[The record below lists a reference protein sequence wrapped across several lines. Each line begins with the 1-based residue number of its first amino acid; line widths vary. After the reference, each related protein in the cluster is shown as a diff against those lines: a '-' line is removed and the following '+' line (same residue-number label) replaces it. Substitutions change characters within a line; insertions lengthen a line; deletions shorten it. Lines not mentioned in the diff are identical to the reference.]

1 MTREQFIFEVRVCQ
15 GPLRRFLTTLCNGD
29 SARGDDLAQET
40 MLRAW
45 LASDRFRGSFRP
57 WLFRIAYNVF
67 VDHFRRQRQGID
79 TMDDVGTERVPA
91 DTGADEAFRHEALTQ
106 ALGCLPLKERTA
118 LILHYWED
126 LPVKEIASV
135 MRVPSGTVKYWLHQG
150 RNHLKALL
158 QHE

>member
-45 LASDRFRGSFRP
+45 LASDRFRGSFRS

-67 VDHFRRQRQGID
+67 VDHFRRQPQGID
-79 TMDDVGTERVPA
+79 TMDDVGSA
-91 DTGADEAFRHEALTQ
+91 SMAFP
-106 ALGCLPLKERTA
+106 PLKEENSIHRLGHSA
-118 LILHYWED
+118 
-126 LPVKEIASV
+126 
-135 MRVPSGTVKYWLHQG
+135 MR
-150 RNHLKALL
+150 R
-158 QHE
+158 

>member
-45 LASDRFRGSFRP
+45 LASDRFRGSFRS

-67 VDHFRRQRQGID
+67 VDHFRRQPQGID

-106 ALGCLPLKERTA
+106 AWAAFRLRNAPPLSCIIGKICR
-118 LILHYWED
+118 
-126 LPVKEIASV
+126 
-135 MRVPSGTVKYWLHQG
+135 
-150 RNHLKALL
+150 
-158 QHE
+158 

>member
-67 VDHFRRQRQGID
+67 VDHFRRQPQGID
-79 TMDDVGTERVPA
+79 TMLGERGIGLSEGQAQRIAIARGLLRPGSILLLDEISSSLDEQTEQ
-91 DTGADEAFRHEALTQ
+91 ELFRRLFDYCKDKTMIFITHRP
-106 ALGCLPLKERTA
+106 G
-118 LILHYWED
+118 
-126 LPVKEIASV
+126 VS
-135 MRVPSGTVKYWLHQG
+135 
-150 RNHLKALL
+150 LL
-158 QHE
+158 CDNVIRLQ